1 MDTVRTTYKSP
12 LTGKTKY
19 ITTKISIHGT
29 RENAKEYL
37 RNKKDSAII
46 RETKLKKIEESEKT
60 KEKQPEEIE
69 EEIEEP
75 KGEPETQQ
83 KETESEI
90 HNLMDVSVKST
101 PEIDNIIANM
111 KFSKFHL
118 DVNPDET
125 GSSIVIFG
133 SSKSY
138 KTTLLKRILRDYYS
152 EDTITLLSAP
162 NVHAKI
168 YKDLP
173 KEILKTDQYKPEIV
187 KAMYYIN
194 KKTDNRY
201 PFVIALDDVIDK
213 KNDGDLEKLFL
224 TLRNAKISVIIL
236 LQNIQLLK
244 STSRGN
250 ANIVIFRKFNQANV
264 IEDYVMK
271 MYLQNFYPFRDL
283 KMPDKVSLYMK
294 LTNNHHFFVLDV
306 INNKLTIHIEPE
318 LNE

>member
-12 LTGKTKY
+12 ITGKTKY
-19 ITTKISIHGT
+19 ITTKISLHGS
-29 RENAKEYL
+29 REKAKEYL
-37 RNKKDSAII
+37 RTRKDAALL
-46 RETKLKKIEESEKT
+46 RESKG
-60 KEKQPEEIE
+60 KQPEKTEQP
-69 EEIEEP
+69 EEP
-75 KGEPETQQ
+75 KTEPETPQN
-83 KETESEI
+83 ETEGDI

-101 PEIDNIIANM
+101 AEIDNIIANL
-111 KFSKFHL
+111 KFSKFQL
-118 DVNPDET
+118 EVNPDET

-138 KTTLLKRILRDYYS
+138 KTTLLKRILKDYYS

-168 YKDLP
+168 YNDLP
-173 KEILKTDQYKPEIV
+173 KEILRTDQYKPEIV

-194 KKTDNRY
+194 KKTDNKY

-283 KMPDKVSLYMK
+283 KMADKVALYMK

-306 INNKLTIHIEPE
+306 INNKLTIHMEPE
-318 LNE
+318 LRE